1 MHKTAKFNIGDLV
14 MHTRQ
19 GYRAVIVDIDP
30 LFQASGRYNPQACKR
45 EFSQRNPWYRL
56 LVDNS
61 SQETYVE
68 EPLLVRDPDQA
79 SIDNPNVTQY
89 LTQHKGCY
97 CSNARRH

>member
-1 MHKTAKFNIGDLV
+1 MSKTAKFNIGELV

-19 GYRAVIVDIDP
+19 GYRAVVVDVDP

-45 EFSQRNPWYRL
+45 EFSTRNPWYRL
-56 LVDNS
+56 LVDSS

-68 EPLLVRDPDQA
+68 EPLLVRDPDQHA
-79 SIDNPNVTQY
+79 IDNPNVNQY
-89 LTQHKGCY
+89 LTQQHGCY